1 MYVEACMEMSR
12 DAGSNPAAS
21 TPSDFTIRLI
31 EHRAR
36 QRKLAGL
43 VRLTAA
49 GMGSAQHLLHTRHQQ
64 VICQLSLGQYGNWG
78 GLFLTRLLVLARGPD
93 SWRSLNT

>member
-1 MYVEACMEMSR
+1 MYVEACMKMSR

-43 VRLTAA
+43 VRLLPQCDLPTQSRTMRQLGRAFSNAA
-49 GMGSAQHLLHTRHQQ
+49 ARSRERPG
-64 VICQLSLGQYGNWG
+64 QLEITKYLRD
-78 GLFLTRLLVLARGPD
+78 FRP
-93 SWRSLNT
+93 